1 MSVEL
6 TARILPDGF
15 SRGPNQ
21 GENII
26 GEITEALH
34 RFILDGWDSDRPP
47 PRIEED
53 MSFVPKDRE
62 EVIYVYMYRVAQ
74 NSALINSK
82 RWRPAK
88 FSVKN
93 IDGSDGIFY
102 DRAPLYLNV
111 HYVVAIHSKFR
122 SDAERLL
129 GWLMLRLYDAS
140 HLVYRP
146 RRYTLP
152 DGRVIDSTGAPW
164 SVNADGDAV
173 IMEKVSLA
181 LVDDLTVGDC
191 INFFT
196 IHEAPYRP
204 FLTYQAKCAMEGSL
218 VSAPSSTKIRTDRLQ
233 APTPVEG
240 PERANGRLGRLQ
252 TPPPKK
258 PVPGPKGH
266 DARPISDEETKE

>member
-1 MSVEL
+1 MSVDF
-6 TARILPDGF
+6 TGRVLPEGF
-15 SRGPNQ
+15 ARGPNQ

-34 RFILDGWDSDRPP
+34 RFVLDGWDSDRPP

-53 MSFVPKDRE
+53 LSFVPKDRE

-74 NSALINSK
+74 NTALVNSK

-88 FSVKN
+88 FTVKDA
-93 IDGSDGIFY
+93 DGNDGIYY

-111 HYVVAIHSKFR
+111 HYLIGIHSKFR

-152 DGRVIDSTGAPW
+152 DGRVVDSTGALW
-164 SVNADGDAV
+164 SADADGDDV
-173 IMEKVSLA
+173 IMEKVALA
-181 LVDDLTVGDC
+181 LIDDLTVGDA

-218 VSAPSSTKIRTDRLQ
+218 VSAPSSTKIRTNRLD
-233 APTPVEG
+233 APTPEAG
-240 PERANGRLGRLQ
+240 PERPGGRLGRMPTQ
-252 TPPPKK
+252 PSKQ
-258 PVPGPKGH
+258 PVPGPQGH
-266 DARPISDEETKE
+266 EISPIEDEE